1 MRRQKEPG
9 AKPGGQ
15 GKGDDLYHLHSVPT
29 KLTGKAKREIL
40 KALNAD
46 TLPPPDVIHLLL
58 YRTIGETTESAS
70 PAAGEEDA
78 GQCRVLGFES

>member
-15 GKGDDLYHLHSVPT
+15 GKGDDLYPLQPVPT

-58 YRTIGETTESAS
+58 YRKTGGTT
-70 PAAGEEDA
+70 G
-78 GQCRVLGFES
+78 GGRN

>member
-15 GKGDDLYHLHSVPT
+15 GKREGRLRGETVGRADAEPVQPVPT

-40 KALNAD
+40 KALNAE
-46 TLPPPDVIHLLL
+46 TLPPPEVIHLLL
-58 YRTIGETTESAS
+58 YRKAGGTT
-70 PAAGEEDA
+70 G
-78 GQCRVLGFES
+78 GRRH

>member
-1 MRRQKEPG
+1 MGRAE
-9 AKPGGQ
+9 A
-15 GKGDDLYHLHSVPT
+15 DDNRPVQPVPA

-58 YRTIGETTESAS
+58 YRKAEGTT
-70 PAAGEEDA
+70 G
-78 GQCRVLGFES
+78 GRRH

>member
-1 MRRQKEPG
+1 MRRETAG
-9 AKPGGQ
+9 RADA
-15 GKGDDLYHLHSVPT
+15 DDSRPVQPVPT

-58 YRTIGETTESAS
+58 YRKTGGTTGTAVPSAQEKADRLS
-70 PAAGEEDA
+70 GLPG
-78 GQCRVLGFES
+78 SSK